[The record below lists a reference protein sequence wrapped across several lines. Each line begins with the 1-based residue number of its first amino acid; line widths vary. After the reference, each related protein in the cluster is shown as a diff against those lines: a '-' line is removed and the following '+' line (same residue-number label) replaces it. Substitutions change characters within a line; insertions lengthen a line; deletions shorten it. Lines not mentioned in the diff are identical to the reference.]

1 MTVAPPSRQGPCRDG
16 SPTRPG
22 RAQLG
27 SLAAISRG
35 SGTAEGE
42 TPSGQPAGRQGYGIQ
57 SPPTRDF
64 ACLCRLY
71 NCRSMKFRG
80 AILLQ
85 SGILLVAVVVGQTSA
100 QDDLPSAPSA
110 VQQQRSK
117 PKPPP
122 PPPPA
127 QTQTPSPTPSDTSA
141 NKVAPGQTDAESK
154 NGAAANSS
162 QNSSDDA
169 ATTITKT
176 VNEVNVVFTVTDK
189 HGRYVKNLAKADF
202 SVLDDSKPAEQI
214 RSFHNETD
222 LPLQVGLLV
231 DASNSVRDRFKFE
244 QESAIEFLNQTVRP
258 RYDKAFVVGFDVTP
272 EVTQD
277 FTDNTEALSRG
288 VRALRPGGGTAMYD
302 ALYFAARDKLLKE
315 QQNGAVRRA
324 IIPLSDGDDNMSH
337 VTREEAID
345 MAQRADVIVYTI
357 STNVTGSRHAGDK
370 VLERIADATGG
381 RSFFPFQITD
391 VANAFVEIQDE
402 LRSQY
407 ALSYKPADF
416 RTDGRYHT
424 IEILAQNHKGL
435 RVRSRRGYYA
445 PAQ

>member
-1 MTVAPPSRQGPCRDG
+1 MR
-16 SPTRPG
+16 
-22 RAQLG
+22 
-27 SLAAISRG
+27 
-35 SGTAEGE
+35 
-42 TPSGQPAGRQGYGIQ
+42 
-57 SPPTRDF
+57 F
-64 ACLCRLY
+64 
-71 NCRSMKFRG
+71 RSI
-80 AILLQ
+80 ALLL
-85 SGILLVAVVVGQTSA
+85 GILGWIATVCA
-100 QDDLPSAPSA
+100 QNSGSEELPSAPSA
-110 VQQQRSK
+110 VQQERTK
-117 PKPPP
+117 PKPRPVA
-122 PPPPA
+122 PPA
-127 QTQTPSPTPSDTSA
+127 KPEPQATEASSSAPPQTSPAADPPAGQSTQSQAPQATAARDTKPA
-141 NKVAPGQTDAESK
+141 LAL
-154 NGAAANSS
+154 
-162 QNSSDDA
+162 NSSDDA

-189 HGRYVKNLAKADF
+189 HGHYVKNLAKNDF

-272 EVTQD
+272 DVTQD

-288 VRALRPGGGTAMYD
+288 VRTLKPGGGTALYD
-302 ALYFAARDKLLKE
+302 ALYFASRDKLLKTP
-315 QQNGAVRRA
+315 QNGPVRRA
-324 IIPLSDGDDNMSH
+324 IILLSDGDDNMSH

-345 MAQRADVIVYTI
+345 MAQRAEVIVYTI
-357 STNVTGSRHAGDK
+357 STNVTGTRRTGDK

-381 RSFFPFQITD
+381 RAFFPFQLND

-407 ALSYKPADF
+407 ALSYKPADL

-445 PAQ
+445 PNQ

>member
-1 MTVAPPSRQGPCRDG
+1 
-16 SPTRPG
+16 
-22 RAQLG
+22 
-27 SLAAISRG
+27 
-35 SGTAEGE
+35 
-42 TPSGQPAGRQGYGIQ
+42 
-57 SPPTRDF
+57 
-64 ACLCRLY
+64 
-71 NCRSMKFRG
+71 MKFRG
-80 AILLQ
+80 LILLLG
-85 SGILLVAVVVGQTSA
+85 SGLLVAVTFAQNSG

-110 VQQQRSK
+110 VQEQLNK
-117 PKPPP
+117 PKPAPP
-122 PPPPA
+122 SKPAPA
-127 QTQTPSPTPSDTSA
+127 QTSAPSGT
-141 NKVAPGQTDAESK
+141 
-154 NGAAANSS
+154 AAAKSEPAASNSTSKDATTGAKTTAASNSTS
-162 QNSSDDA
+162 QSLSAEDS

-189 HGRYVKNLAKADF
+189 HGRYVKNLARGDF
-202 SVLDDSKPAEQI
+202 SVLDDSKPAEP

-244 QESAIEFLNQTVRP
+244 QEAAIEFLNQTVRP

-277 FTDNTEALSRG
+277 FTDNTESLSRG

-302 ALYFAARDKLLKE
+302 ALYFACRDKLLKE
-315 QQNGAVRRA
+315 QQNGPVRRA
-324 IIPLSDGDDNMSH
+324 IILLTDGDDNMSH

-345 MAQRADVIVYTI
+345 MALRADVIVYTI
-357 STNVTGSRHAGDK
+357 STNVTGSRRAGDK

-381 RSFFPFQITD
+381 RPFFPFQLND

-407 ALSYKPADF
+407 ALSYKPSDL
-416 RTDGRYHT
+416 RTDGRFHT